1 MSSLDFNHLDSFNQ
15 GGLKTRL
22 TKKQKIVIAA
32 AAVLVIA
39 LAVLLCVKGCG
50 GSSGARDNALSLV
63 RMYMERGEYDRAL
76 DQLEELLM
84 KNNFG

>member
-22 TKKQKIVIAA
+22 TKKQKIVIAV

-39 LAVLLCVKGCG
+39 LAVLL
-50 GSSGARDNALSLV
+50 
-63 RMYMERGEYDRAL
+63 
-76 DQLEELLM
+76 
-84 KNNFG
+84 

>member
-22 TKKQKIVIAA
+22 TKKQKIVIAV

-50 GSSGARDNALSLV
+50 GSSADGSPICLR
-63 RMYMERGEYDRAL
+63 RGCKHTRFKRSRTHNET
-76 DQLEELLM
+76 
-84 KNNFG
+84 

>member
-39 LAVLLCVKGCG
+39 VVASEARTAIAADGERCQQEVVPVIVELAEEGCQIV
-50 GSSGARDNALSLV
+50 A
-63 RMYMERGEYDRAL
+63 
-76 DQLEELLM
+76 
-84 KNNFG
+84 

>member
-22 TKKQKIVIAA
+22 TKKQKIVIAV

-39 LAVLLCVKGCG
+39 LAVLLCVKAAEEVPVRVTTRFRLCVCIW
-50 GSSGARDNALSLV
+50 SAESTTVRWTSL
-63 RMYMERGEYDRAL
+63 
-76 DQLEELLM
+76 
-84 KNNFG
+84 KNS